1 MTSLNPVEKVAVI
14 IVTYNGGQWIEACLR
29 SVLASDCPVD
39 VVVVDNCSSDQT
51 TQIIRTRFKEVQ
63 LIISPSNIGFGAAN
77 NLGIISRLNSD
88 SKFFLLLNQDTTI
101 EVNTISQLVK
111 AFKSGGNDYGVISPV
126 HLNSAGTGYDIGFQN
141 YVRSY
146 LGLDKLPEG
155 ADEIVAI
162 RFVNAAAWMVSRD
175 LLRKVGGFAPLF
187 FHYGEDRDFVNR
199 MTFHSLRVGI
209 VCSAFI
215 RHYRDGRNMSVADWM
230 PRRKRKYYFVGW
242 LSRAADINKSVFSG
256 WLNGFAWC
264 VKEWAN
270 QLLKFKFSIVLV
282 SVVVMVKMFLVIPA
296 LVRHRRQ
303 VRSKEDFK
311 FLS

>member
-1 MTSLNPVEKVAVI
+1 MTSLNPVEKVTVI

-51 TQIIRTRFKEVQ
+51 TQIVRTRFKEVQ
-63 LIISPSNIGFGAAN
+63 LIYSPSNIGFGAAN
-77 NLGIISRLNSD
+77 NLGIKSRLD
-88 SKFFLLLNQDTTI
+88 SGSNFFLLLNQDTTI
-101 EVNTISQLVK
+101 EMNTISQLVN
-111 AFKSGGNDYGVISPV
+111 AFKSGGSKYGVFSPV

-141 YVRSY
+141 YIRSY

-155 ADEIVAI
+155 TGEIVEI
-162 RFVNAAAWMVSRD
+162 GFVNAAAWLVPREV
-175 LLRKVGGFAPLF
+175 LRKVGGFAPLF

-215 RHYRDGRNMSVADWM
+215 RHYRDGRNMSVAEWITK
-230 PRRKRKYYFVGW
+230 RKRKYYFVGW
-242 LSRAADINKSVFSG
+242 LSRAGDINKSVVSG
-256 WLNGFAWC
+256 WLNGFGWC
-264 VKEWAN
+264 AREWTVQLVK
-270 QLLKFKFSIVLV
+270 LKFSIVLV
-282 SVVVMVKMFLVIPA
+282 SVVVMAKMFLIIPA

-303 VRSKEDFK
+303 VRSKVDFK